1 MTRTCYS
8 TTTHARANVERTIS
22 RTGSTVR
29 LEVRRA
35 GGMLASHVLRG
46 EDLDHMAVACAIAT
60 CGRPAFVRVATLPR
74 PRGAHLEII
83 ADSTP
88 RVLVGRY
95 EHGVLVHG
103 FGAEAE
109 ELDALARALADAR
122 EAT

>member
-60 CGRPAFVRVATLPR
+60 CGRPAFVRVAVLTR
-74 PRGAHLEII
+74 PRQVELEII
-83 ADSTP
+83 ASTG
-88 RVLVGRY
+88 RVLVARFERGA
-95 EHGVLVHG
+95 LVH
-103 FGAEAE
+103 AYDLEAD
-109 ELDALARALADAR
+109 ELEPLARALADAR